1 MSFPERLVQ
10 LRKTRQLTQQQ
21 LADLSGV
28 HLTQIQRYEAG
39 ATQPTLEVMKK
50 LAIGLSV
57 SADLLLFDEDE
68 RGPDDALKMQFEAV
82 KQFDEDDR
90 RTAIEVLEGLILKH
104 QAKRMVLRA
113 QNAPAPAPRTPAK
126 PAPPRTRSTRAR
138 ASG

>member
-50 LAIGLSV
+50 MSIGLSV
-57 SADLLLFDEDE
+57 SADLLLFDEEE
-68 RGPDDALKMQFEAV
+68 RGPDDALRMQFEAV

-104 QAKRMVLRA
+104 QAKRMVLRG
-113 QNAPAPAPRTPAK
+113 QSAPASGSRTAAK
-126 PAPPRTRSTRAR
+126 PPLPRGRSPRAR